1 MYVELSPAGQI
12 GVGRV
17 GDGGAVAVILLSWVM
32 VMGGSW
38 AGFMVEGAPL
48 A

>member
-12 GVGRV
+12 GVESV
-17 GDGGAVAVILLSWVM
+17 VDGGAVAVILLSWVM
-32 VMGGSW
+32 VMGESL
-38 AGFMVEGAPL
+38 AGLIVEGAPL